1 MFFMNTMFDV
11 PLYWL
16 QQWWPM
22 GFVAGGAWLIYA
34 DWQAKQAEQAR
45 RSPGAASAPPDLQ

>member
-1 MFFMNTMFDV
+1 V

-34 DWQAKQAEQAR
+34 DWQVKQAEKAKQAEQAGLR
-45 RSPGAASAPPDLQ
+45 PAVPGGE